1 MSAGIG
7 IQKSGTWATVQIV
20 LQKNDNGRVNVVM
33 YDCVSP
39 HSTYTFITDADW
51 KEDEQGG
58 NRITL
63 IQKGGTLYIRANEG
77 SYFKITEFA
86 DDCSGL
92 RWILSLG
99 TDCGFG
105 IVPLDGA
112 QFGEAGSVA
121 VSGIEYSVDADTVTK
136 AVTDAEENLYS
147 GA

>member
-1 MSAGIG
+1 
-7 IQKSGTWATVQIV
+7 
-20 LQKNDNGRVNVVM
+20 VNVVM
-33 YDCVSP
+33 YDCGSR
-39 HSTYTFITDADW
+39 STYTFITDADW
-51 KEDEQGG
+51 KEDEAGG

-63 IQKGGTLYIRANEG
+63 IQKKGTLYIRANEG

-86 DDCSGL
+86 DNCSGL

-136 AVTDAEENLYS
+136 AVTDAEGNLYS
-147 GA
+147 